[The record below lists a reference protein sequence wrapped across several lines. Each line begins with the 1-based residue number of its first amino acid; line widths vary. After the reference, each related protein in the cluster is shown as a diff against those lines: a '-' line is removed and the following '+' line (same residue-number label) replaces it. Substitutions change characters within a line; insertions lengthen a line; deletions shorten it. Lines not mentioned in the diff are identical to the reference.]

1 MIQMFLIAHLLF
13 HIVDLI
19 FCVNLYLGR
28 IMRFKNAASLW
39 PGLLFVTSVNA
50 GAGSASTLETLVVT
64 GSPSMP
70 LASST
75 VEIETVDQLP
85 GLRIDSAE
93 ILQGLPGVQADSR
106 SNYAQDTRVTLR
118 GFGARSA
125 FGVRGIDLS
134 VDGVPLSTPDG
145 QGQLSSVLLDEITSV
160 EVLRG
165 PVAGLYGNGAGG
177 VIGLQTHAPETSQ
190 IGARL
195 SAGEDNLTRQSVTGQ
210 WRDGK
215 WGARVQAAH
224 LETDG
229 NRPHASA
236 ERRHAGAQVYYTSD
250 TGVEAVM
257 RLDTSRDPLLQ
268 DPLGVTET
276 QWREDPHQSNPMA
289 ELFNTRKEITHQQ
302 ASLTLRQQRGAG
314 RWQTV
319 LWQGEREIVQ
329 YLGFAGDAITSAGGV
344 VDLQRDF
351 SGANG
356 NYSHDFTL
364 LAQPAT
370 VTLGAEIS
378 HMEDRRRGYINQFGV
393 AGDLRR
399 DELGEATSRDI
410 YSLLQ
415 WQPATRWQVFGGVRH
430 SDVQFD
436 VDDYFVVT
444 GNPDDSGKK
453 SFAEW
458 SSAFGVNFLLDE
470 QWTLFASAG
479 RGFET
484 PTLTEAAYRNDTTGL
499 NTALDAAD
507 NRQQEVGVKY
517 RQGDSVAMD
526 LTVFTIDSNNEIV
539 VDQSLNGRTT
549 YRNAAETER
558 QGIELSGDISLADSW
573 SLRLSVNYLDAEYS
587 AGEFQGNNLPG
598 VARENHYA
606 QLRWQPL
613 MDERLTLSLAAQ
625 HRARVATSDA
635 NETFAPASTTADIAL
650 SSQLPWGNWALG
662 GWMKLANLTDEK
674 YVGSVIVNQNNGRAF
689 EPAPG
694 RHFSAGIDVAY
705 RF

>member
-1 MIQMFLIAHLLF
+1 
-13 HIVDLI
+13 
-19 FCVNLYLGR
+19 
-28 IMRFKNAASLW
+28 MRFYNLAILL
-39 PGLLFVTSVNA
+39 PGLFVSVPNVWAESA
-50 GAGSASTLETLVVT
+50 GTLETLVVT
-64 GSPSMP
+64 GSPAMP

-75 VEIETVDQLP
+75 VELATRDQLP

-160 EVLRG
+160 GVLRG

-177 VIGLQTHAPETSQ
+177 VIALQTSAPDQTRL
-190 IGARL
+190 GTRL
-195 SAGEDNLTRQSVTGQ
+195 SVGEDNLTRQSVTGQ
-210 WRDGK
+210 WRDGNR
-215 WGARVQAAH
+215 GARIQAAN

-229 NRPHASA
+229 DRPHASA

-250 TGVEAVM
+250 SGIDAVL
-257 RLDTSRDPLLQ
+257 RLDTSRDPSLQ
-268 DPLGVTET
+268 DPLGLTEA
-276 QWREDPHQSNPMA
+276 QWREDPHELNPMA
-289 ELFNTRKEITHQQ
+289 ELFNTRKEITHRQV
-302 ASLTLRQQRGAG
+302 SLTLRQQRGEG
-314 RWQTV
+314 RWQTAF
-319 LWQGEREIVQ
+319 WQGSRDVVQ

-351 SGANG
+351 AGANG
-356 NYSHDFTL
+356 NYNRDFQF

-370 VTLGAEIS
+370 FTLGAEVS
-378 HMEDRRRGYINQFGV
+378 QMEDRRRGYINQFGV

-399 DELGEATSRDI
+399 DELGEAVSRDI

-430 SDVQFD
+430 SDVDFD
-436 VDDYFVVT
+436 VDDYFIVT
-444 GNPDDSGKK
+444 GNPDDSGEKK
-453 SFAEW
+453 FAEW

-470 QWTLFASAG
+470 HWTFFASAG

-484 PTLTEAAYRNDTTGL
+484 PTLTETAYRNEATGL

-507 NRQQEVGVKY
+507 NRQQEVGLKY
-517 RQGDSVAMD
+517 RAVEGVSVD
-526 LTVFTIDSNNEIV
+526 VTVFNIDSKNEIV

-558 QGIELSGDISLADSW
+558 RGVELASDIPLADSW
-573 SLRLSVNYLDAEYS
+573 SLRVSMNYLDAEYS
-587 AGEFQGNNLPG
+587 GGDVDGNNLPG
-598 VARENHYA
+598 VAKENHYT

-613 MDERLTLSLAAQ
+613 LDERLTLSLAAR
-625 HRARVATSDA
+625 HRARVAASDD
-635 NETFAPASTTADIAL
+635 NQTFAPSSTTADIAL
-650 SSQLPWGNWALG
+650 SSQIPWENWDMGA
-662 GWMKLANLTDEK
+662 WIKLANLTDEK

-694 RHFSAGIDVAY
+694 RNFSAGIDVAY
-705 RF
+705 KF